1 MYPINVVEK
10 ETGIS
15 KYLLRMWERRYSFPK
30 PERDPKGE
38 RLYSAEELKKLIL
51 VKDLMQEG
59 YRPSKIMDKNVPELL
74 LLQENFK
81 HKKTSKVSTIVI
93 VTNAELHESVL
104 STLKNQEV
112 GKVITVSNHNDLQQL
127 NF

>member
-15 KYLLRMWERRYSFPK
+15 KYLLRMWERRYCFPK

-38 RLYSAEELKKLIL
+38 RLYSSEELNKLIL

-59 YRPSKIMDKNVPELL
+59 YRPSKIMDKSVPELL

-81 HKKTSKVSTIVI
+81 HKRASKISTIII
-93 VTNAELHESVL
+93 VTNSQFHENVM
-104 STLKNQEV
+104 STLKNQEF
-112 GKVITVSNHNDLQQL
+112 GKVITVSNHDDLQQL